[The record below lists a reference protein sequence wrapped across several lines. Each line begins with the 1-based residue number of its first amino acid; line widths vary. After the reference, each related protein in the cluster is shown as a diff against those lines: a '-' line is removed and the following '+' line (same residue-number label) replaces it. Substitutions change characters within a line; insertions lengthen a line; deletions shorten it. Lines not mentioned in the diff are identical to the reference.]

1 MRVRNC
7 QRLRVRK
14 LWRPIGS
21 GQTASTLSSLRR
33 RKLRWLGSL
42 SLLLSLSSGPTV
54 AGATA
59 LQFVLDTTSLSG
71 VTATLALDLIG
82 NDGGTGNNTVTISDF
97 YTDGALDLTGSSIV
111 NGVTVTTP
119 SPPGPFPVILADTD
133 LFNEFLQPLALGT
146 TLRFTLNL
154 TERRATGMF
163 SDAFSFFLLNGAATL
178 PLFATDD
185 PTGAGALFQVDIDGT
200 AGGGLSSFNA
210 LQANVTWTV
219 TAVPLPST
227 AWLLG
232 AGVLGG
238 LAARRRTRPTPLSRR
253 EKGQG

>member
-14 LWRPIGS
+14 LWRPIGI

-71 VTATLALDLIG
+71 VTATLALDFLDYDPAHNSVMI
-82 NDGGTGNNTVTISDF
+82 DAF
-97 YTDGALDLTGSSIV
+97 FTDGTLGSASTLGGATG
-111 NGVTVTTP
+111 TL
-119 SPPGPFPVILADTD
+119 PPGPVMLTD
-133 LFNEFLQPLALGT
+133 SDFFNEFLQPLTLGNT
-146 TLRFTLNL
+146 VSFTLNL
-154 TERRATGMF
+154 TEHAPSG
-163 SDAFSFFLLNGAATL
+163 SPPDAFSFFLLDATATL

-232 AGVLGG
+232 AGVRGG